1 GGESL
6 GTGTERIFAAHGAR
20 PACHATVGGS
30 STPALD
36 GPDMHAA
43 LVDTASLNVPTL
55 SLVRPGSVAQSY
67 LARKILGK
75 RIPDHTARM
84 PNGCPVNPPAG
95 GCLTDGEIAA
105 ILAWIQTGAA
115 DN

>member
-1 GGESL
+1 MD
-6 GTGTERIFAAHGAR
+6 
-20 PACHATVGGS
+20 GS
-30 STPALD
+30 IAPVLD
-36 GPDMHAA
+36 GPDMHAT
-43 LVDTASLNVPTL
+43 LVDAASVNVPSL

-84 PNGCPVNPPAG
+84 PNGCPANPPAG